1 MRGMVDYKRIYNLDH
16 ICSVFVISL
25 ISLYYLE
32 SSYTAV
38 SYYHLAVNDL
48 LGTGLSRRGRTAHFA
63 AKKIIVE
70 FFGNQMPNLEG

>member
-1 MRGMVDYKRIYNLDH
+1 MTTNAFI
-16 ICSVFVISL
+16 IL
-25 ISLYYLE
+25 ITFAVYLLSLYYLE

-63 AKKIIVE
+63 AKKIIVD
-70 FFGNQMPNLEG
+70 FFGNQMPNLGG

>member
-1 MRGMVDYKRIYNLDH
+1 MTTNAFI
-16 ICSVFVISL
+16 IL
-25 ISLYYLE
+25 ITFAVYLLSLYYLE

-70 FFGNQMPNLEG
+70 FFGNQMPNLGG

>member
-1 MRGMVDYKRIYNLDH
+1 MTTNAFI
-16 ICSVFVISL
+16 IL
-25 ISLYYLE
+25 ITFAVYLLSLYYLE

-63 AKKIIVE
+63 TKKIIVD
-70 FFGNQMPNLEG
+70 FFGNQMPNLGG

>member
-1 MRGMVDYKRIYNLDH
+1 MTTNAFI
-16 ICSVFVISL
+16 IL
-25 ISLYYLE
+25 ITFAVYLLSLYYLE

-70 FFGNQMPNLEG
+70 FFGNQMPK